1 MNETIDSPSRSTP
14 PENNHFDIDKSIYEL
29 LSQYPLLANIKHPEW
44 WQIIKR
50 SQLLCLDEKKML
62 MQASQPCQKFI
73 FILDGRVRVF
83 QHAEDGREVTLY
95 HSDPGDVCV
104 MSLSSLLHSKP
115 FKANAESDTPVKL
128 LALSSSDFSLAMSV
142 SEIFRQWVLTSVTDS
157 FCDVLETFHGTVFKR
172 LEMRMACLLG
182 QLFERAQADV
192 LQITHQELAQELGS
206 TREVVSRVLKHLE
219 KQGCIALSRGKIY
232 VANEQ
237 KLSFS

>member
-1 MNETIDSPSRSTP
+1 MNTSTYSEDQTGF
-14 PENNHFDIDKSIYEL
+14 PENINLNTDKSIYAL
-29 LSQYPLLANIKHPEW
+29 LKQYPLLADIKHPEW
-44 WQIIKR
+44 WRIIQR
-50 SQLLCLDEKKML
+50 SQLLSLDQKMML
-62 MQASQPCQKFI
+62 MQASQPCKNFI

-95 HSDPGDVCV
+95 HSEPGDVCV

-115 FKANAESDTPVKL
+115 FMANAESETPVKL
-128 LALSSSDFSLAMSV
+128 LALSDSDFFLAMSI
-142 SEIFRQWVLTSVTDS
+142 SETFRRWVLTSVTDS

-206 TREVVSRVLKHLE
+206 TREVVSRILKHLE
-219 KQGCIALSRGKIY
+219 KQGCIALARGKIY
-232 VANEQ
+232 VADEQ
-237 KLSFS
+237 KLSSP